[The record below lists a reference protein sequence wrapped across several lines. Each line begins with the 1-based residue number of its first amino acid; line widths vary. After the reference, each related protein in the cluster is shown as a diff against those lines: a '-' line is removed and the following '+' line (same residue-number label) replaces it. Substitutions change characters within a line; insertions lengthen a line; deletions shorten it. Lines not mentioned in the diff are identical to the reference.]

1 VRSTTSYPRDRRAI
15 DVEEE
20 LFDFFEKAL
29 EGIAIFSMGLDIPPS
44 LGLANIVSPRGHGH
58 LGKP

>member
-1 VRSTTSYPRDRRAI
+1 VRSTTRYPRDRRVI

-20 LFDFFEKAL
+20 LFDFFENAL
-29 EGIAIFSMGLDIPPS
+29 EGIEIFSMGLDIPPS
-44 LGLANIVSPRGHGH
+44 LGLANVVIPRGHGH